1 MPVLWKEKK
10 MPKVKTNRSSSRL
23 AAVQAL
29 YQYAFG
35 EKTIDEIAQEFM
47 TGAIGREV
55 IEEDEL
61 TGSET
66 FVPVMPAEP
75 TLFAGILASY
85 AQNADQINEM
95 INSSFVQDWPA
106 ERVEL
111 TLKAILQAGTAEL
124 LGFPETP
131 LAIIITEY
139 IDIAKSFYSGPEI
152 KVTNGI
158 LDRLAKI
165 LRES

>member
-1 MPVLWKEKK
+1 MSKI
-10 MPKVKTNRSSSRL
+10 KTNRSSARL

-29 YQYAFG
+29 YQYSFG
-35 EKTIDEIAQEFM
+35 DKTLDEIARDFM
-47 TGAIGREV
+47 SGNIGGEL
-55 IEEDEL
+55 IEEDADSGTEH
-61 TGSET
+61 
-66 FVPVMPAEP
+66 FVPVMTAEP
-75 TLFAGILASY
+75 TLFAGILSSFS
-85 AQNADQINEM
+85 QNNEQINDM
-95 INSSFVQDWPA
+95 INASFTEEWPA

-124 LGFPETP
+124 LAYPQTP

-139 IDIAKSFYSGPEI
+139 IDIAKSFYSGAEV

-165 LRES
+165 LRQS

>member
-1 MPVLWKEKK
+1 MRDLINYNEMCRAIISDIELADILGVSRHTVDAWIENKRYVSHELETGQ
-10 MPKVKTNRSSSRL
+10 KV
-23 AAVQAL
+23 
-29 YQYAFG
+29 F
-35 EKTIDEIAQEFM
+35 
-47 TGAIGREV
+47 
-55 IEEDEL
+55 
-61 TGSET
+61 
-66 FVPVMPAEP
+66 FVSDLKHIP
-75 TLFAGILASY
+75 
-85 AQNADQINEM
+85 QINEM